1 MTLVGSFTDRHG
13 GCLLSEMQG
22 TTLERW
28 QQLCQE
34 AAHEEDP
41 ERLMKLV
48 EEINH
53 LLDEKDHRLQEQ
65 SRAA

>member
-1 MTLVGSFTDRHG
+1 MTLVGTFTHTWMG
-13 GCLLSEMQG
+13 VYYSQMQG

-34 AAHEEDP
+34 AAREEDP

-53 LLDEKDHRLQEQ
+53 LLHEKEHRLQEQ
-65 SRAA
+65 TRAA